1 MLIGTQI
8 RSFLVPFEIWH
19 QGYNGRRD
27 LPPLAIPARDA
38 LDIERRS
45 EKDLSLRNE
54 AQRYTLCCERIQ
66 EIVAELASE
75 LEITTPPVLF
85 PSDDAA
91 KDLAAPSARA
101 YLALMDA
108 LRRSLKGSPYR
119 RVSAVF
125 FPPEHAILH
134 SQVYEVMASRD
145 GIGELFIQASKRG
158 SLPDEMCNPTPE
170 QCRAAFAQ
178 RHRLLKIA
186 ASEGK
191 AIVDLIELT

>member
-1 MLIGTQI
+1 
-8 RSFLVPFEIWH
+8 VPFEIWH
-19 QGYNGRRD
+19 KGYVGRLD

-75 LEITTPPVLF
+75 LEFPSPSMLF

-91 KDLAAPSARA
+91 KDPAGPSARA
-101 YLALMDA
+101 YLALMDT

-134 SQVYEVMASRD
+134 SQVYEVMGSHD
-145 GIGELFIQASKRG
+145 GIDELFIQASKRG
-158 SLPDEMCNPTPE
+158 SLPDGMSNPTDE

-178 RHRLLKIA
+178 RHRLVKAA

>member
-8 RSFLVPFEIWH
+8 RSFLVPFEIWY
-19 QGYNGRRD
+19 QGYDGRRD

-45 EKDLSLRNE
+45 GKDLSLRNE

-66 EIVAELASE
+66 EIVAELTIE
-75 LEITTPPVLF
+75 LEFPALLF

-91 KDLAAPSARA
+91 KDSAAPNAGA
-101 YLALMDA
+101 YLALMNT
-108 LRRSLKGSPYR
+108 LRKSLKGSPYR

-134 SQVYEVMASRD
+134 SQVYEVIGGRD
-145 GIGELFIQASKRG
+145 GVDELFIQASKRG
-158 SLPDEMCNPTPE
+158 SLPNEVCNPTAE

>member
-1 MLIGTQI
+1 
-8 RSFLVPFEIWH
+8 VPSKIWH
-19 QGYNGRRD
+19 EGYVGRLD

-66 EIVAELASE
+66 EIVAELTSE
-75 LEITTPPVLF
+75 LEFPAPPVLF

-91 KDLAAPSARA
+91 KDLTAPSARA
-101 YLALMDA
+101 YLALMDT
-108 LRRSLKGSPYR
+108 LRRSLKRSPYR

-134 SQVYEVMASRD
+134 SQVYEVMATRD
-145 GIGELFIQASKRG
+145 GVEELFDQASKRG
-158 SLPDEMCNPTPE
+158 SLPDEMCNPTAE
-170 QCRAAFAQ
+170 QCRAAFAK

-186 ASEGK
+186 ASEGN